1 MITVREGKHSTPLRE
16 RAVRMVSDVRERTGR
31 STGAVAAVAD
41 RLGLDPHVLSSWVAQ
56 AGTGTSAPSANGDEV
71 AVLNSRIDALQ
82 RENDILKAAS
92 LFFVRE
98 LDPPLRR

>member
-1 MITVREGKHSTPLRE
+1 MVREGKYSTPLRE
-16 RAVRMVSDVRERTGR
+16 RAVRMVSEVRERTGR

-56 AGTGTSAPSANGDEV
+56 AETGAPAPAGGDEV
-71 AVLNSRIDALQ
+71 AVLTRRLDALQ

-92 LFFVRE
+92 PFFARE
-98 LDPPLRR
+98 LDRPLRR